1 MEHRSLGRT
10 GVHVSSLCFG
20 TMSFGTTAD
29 EAESGRM
36 YAACREAGI
45 DFFDTANIYGNG
57 ASEEILGR
65 LMSSERDALVIASKG
80 HGRTGPGV
88 NDVGASRRHLRR
100 SVHDSLKRLGTDRID
115 LYYVHMF
122 DPRTP
127 IEETLRALEEMVHE
141 GSILYPALSNWAA
154 WQVAKALGVQERLGW
169 ARVQAVQPMYNLAK
183 RQAEVEILPMA
194 QAEGLAVMPY
204 SPMGG
209 GLLSGKYGV
218 GRAPDEGRLV
228 ENRNYATR
236 YGHPE
241 HRRIAEAFGEHAR
254 DLGMHP
260 ATLAVAWVASHPGVT
275 APILGAR
282 SVEQLRPS
290 LAAADVRL
298 TPDERAAITAL
309 TPEVPL
315 AHDRR
320 EEDPVHAGRPT
331 A

>member
-1 MEHRSLGRT
+1 MERKPLGRT
-10 GVHVSSLCFG
+10 GVSVSSLCFG

-36 YAACREAGI
+36 YAACRDAGV
-45 DFFDTANIYGNG
+45 DFFDTANIYGQG

-65 LMSSERDALVIASKG
+65 LMASERDGLIIATKG
-80 HGRTGPGV
+80 HGRTGPGA
-88 NDVGASRRHLRR
+88 NDVGASRRHLRA
-100 SVHDSLKRLGTDRID
+100 SVHASLKRLGTDRID
-115 LYYVHMF
+115 VYYVHMF

-127 IEETLRALEEMVHE
+127 IDETLRALEEMVHE

-154 WQVAKALGVQERLGW
+154 WQVAKALGIQERFGW
-169 ARVQAVQPMYNLAK
+169 ARLQALQPMYNLAK

-218 GRAPDEGRLV
+218 DRRPGSGRLV
-228 ENRNYATR
+228 ENSNYATR
-236 YGHPE
+236 YGHPD
-241 HRRIAEAFGEHAR
+241 HARIAESFTEHAAS
-254 DLGMHP
+254 LGMHP

-290 LAAADVRL
+290 LAAAEVQL
-298 TPDERAAITAL
+298 TEEQRAAVTAL

-320 EEDPVHAGRPT
+320 EEDPAHARPR
-331 A
+331 